1 MISMRR
7 CHQFQW
13 RLRPLPHVVLTSR
26 RSDFICICILIAF
39 HLLLTNR
46 SALAQ
51 KQLAP
56 LPVKEALK
64 TLSLPTHTPIDLS
77 PDGKL
82 VAYTLRDTAR
92 KAQSTTPRSPEDL
105 ERKGLP
111 RSVDFCDVWIT
122 DTTTGLAKNL
132 TQGRGT
138 SWSPVWSPNGKYL
151 AFYSDRDGAP
161 ALWIWERASGALRK
175 GSDAIVRTR
184 VETTV
189 PRWTPDSKRL
199 VIRVLPKGMKLSE
212 AEALMD
218 QPITETDTSVASK
231 EPGSTVVLF
240 SSKASSPN
248 QKEKAKPKINLTPYA
263 WDIAVVYL
271 ETRETKHIASRIVT
285 DSYWLSPDGTN
296 LAVLIY
302 KGRQSHENLQSLFDL
317 VVISLANGESRTL
330 VTDFG
335 TDVLTPISW
344 SPDGKFVAYM
354 TVGPAVKND
363 CWIVSVLGGEPKKV
377 TQGEHSPFDATIA
390 YRGPLWDATGDNIYL
405 LSRNALWRASV
416 REGRSILL
424 ANASAG
430 RTLRHIISQNG
441 RTIWTPGAGN
451 AIVVVTRN
459 EETKQEGFYKIDLS
473 TGNSEKLFEEN
484 KSYGSV
490 PQLRTAVSS
499 DQRHVVFTSQSAAE
513 PEEIWTI
520 STDQFR
526 PKRITHINPVF
537 DRYVMGEGRM
547 IEWQTLNGQTA
558 RGALL
563 LPAGYT
569 PGKRYPLIVYQY
581 PGSSWSRN
589 GNLFGFNQFA
599 GTVENWQLF
608 ATRGYAVL
616 VPDVP
621 ARPETYMKDIAAAV
635 VPAVDKVIELG
646 IADPE
651 RLGVTGQSNGGYGV
665 LSLIVQTNRFKAAV
679 DRMGPGNLISAYTQM
694 TENGVSAYTAEMIG
708 RTGGSLWEKREKF
721 IENSPI
727 FYFDRVQTPLLI
739 IQGTADT
746 QNMVGRSDEVFVSLR
761 FLGKEVE
768 YARYAGE
775 SHGVV
780 EWSFANQVDYLN
792 RVIGW
797 FDLWLKS

>member
-1 MISMRR
+1 MSTRR
-7 CHQFQW
+7 FIFACCLSLFY
-13 RLRPLPHVVLTSR
+13 LFLTKHS
-26 RSDFICICILIAF
+26 AF
-39 HLLLTNR
+39 
-46 SALAQ
+46 AQ

-56 LPVKEALK
+56 LPIKEALK
-64 TLSLPTHTPIDLS
+64 TLNLPTSTPIDIS
-77 PDGKL
+77 ADGRL
-82 VAYTLRDTAR
+82 VAYTLHDSAR
-92 KAQSTTPRSPEDL
+92 KAQTAAPRSPADL
-105 ERKGLP
+105 ERKGIP
-111 RSVDFCDVWIT
+111 RSVDFCDIWIS
-122 DTTTGLAKNL
+122 DKTTGIAKNL

-161 ALWIWERASGALRK
+161 ALWIWDRDSGELRK
-175 GSDAIVRTR
+175 GSEAVVRAR

-189 PRWTPDSKRL
+189 PRWTPDSKKL
-199 VIRVLPKGMKLSE
+199 VIRVLPKEMTLST
-212 AEALMD
+212 AETLMD
-218 QPITETDTSVASK
+218 QPITETDTAATTNK

-240 SSKASSPN
+240 TSKASNLSA
-248 QKEKAKPKINLTPYA
+248 KEKARPKINLIAYA
-263 WDIAVVYL
+263 VDLAVVDL
-271 ETRETKHIASRIVT
+271 DTKETTHVASRIVT
-285 DSYWLSPDGTN
+285 DGYWLSADGTHVAA
-296 LAVLIY
+296 LVY

-317 VVISLANGESRTL
+317 VVISLVNGQSKTL
-330 VTDFG
+330 VSDFG

-354 TVGPAVKND
+354 TVGPAVKNN
-363 CWIVSVLGGEPKKV
+363 CWVVPISGGEPRNV
-377 TQGEHSPFDATIA
+377 TPGQHELFESTIF
-390 YRGPLWDATGDNIYL
+390 YRAPLWDSTGENIYL
-405 LSRNALWRASV
+405 LSKTSLWRASLRNESAV
-416 REGRSILL
+416 SV
-424 ANASAG
+424 ASVSG

-441 RTIWTPGAGN
+441 RTIWTPGVGN
-451 AIVVVTRN
+451 AIVVMTRD
-459 EETKQEGFYKIDLS
+459 EDSKQEGFYKIDLH
-473 TGNSEKLFEEN
+473 TGKSEKLFEEN

-499 DQRHVVFTSQSAAE
+499 DERNVVYTSQSTAE

-520 STDQFR
+520 NAGEFR
-526 PKRITHINPVF
+526 PKRVTHINPIF
-537 DRYVMGEGRM
+537 DRYVMGESRM
-547 IEWQTLNGQTA
+547 IEWETLNGQTA

-563 LPAGYT
+563 LPAGYA

-581 PGSSWSRN
+581 PSSNSSRN
-589 GNLFGFNQFA
+589 VNLFGFNQFA
-599 GTVENWQLF
+599 SGVENWQLF

-616 VPDVP
+616 MPDVP
-621 ARPETYMKDIAAAV
+621 ARPETYMKDIAAAIL
-635 VPAVDKVIELG
+635 PAIDKVIELG
-646 IADPE
+646 IAVPE

-694 TENGVSAYTAEMIG
+694 TESGVSAYTGEMIA

-727 FYFDRVQTPLLI
+727 FYFDRVRTPLLI

-746 QNMVGRSDEVFVSLR
+746 QNLVGRSDEVFVSLR

-775 SHGVV
+775 THGVTQ
-780 EWSFANQVDYLN
+780 WSFANQVDYLN
-792 RVIGW
+792 RVMAW